1 MAERLGVIG
10 GGESGVAAAL
20 LAQKKSWEVFVSDYG
35 TITPNYKNELAE
47 AGIEFEEGQHD
58 LVRLKQMD
66 LIVKSPGVSGKVKV
80 VQELRDQNIPI
91 ISEIDFASR
100 YFDGVIIAVTGS
112 NGKTTT
118 TSLIYEIFA
127 KANKNCCVA
136 GNIGTAFARAIKD
149 KKYDYA
155 ILEVSSFQLDDLQS
169 FHPQLAVLTNISE
182 DHLDR
187 YDYDFD
193 KYAAAKMNIVS
204 FQNAT
209 DVLIYNS
216 DDSKTVELLSENICQ
231 AQTIG
236 VGKVDFSKYLTDD
249 KLSKFEFSLLGV
261 HNEYNIS
268 MAVCAARIFE
278 IPDQII
284 HDALSEFQAIEHR
297 MEMVAKIDGVQYVN
311 DSKATNV
318 DSVYYALDGIKAK
331 IIWIVGG
338 VDKGNDYSLLKEL
351 VKEKVKHIVI
361 LSKHPE
367 NILKAFGKMGIPIWQ
382 TDNTKSAVEYAKKQA
397 ASEDFVLLSPACASF
412 DLYNNYEDRGNQFKH
427 QVNKLNSAC

>member
-1 MAERLGVIG
+1 MADRLGVIG

-20 LAQKKSWEVFVSDYG
+20 LAKQNSWDVFLSDYG
-35 TITPNYKNELAE
+35 TIGTAYKNELLE
-47 AGIEFEEGQHD
+47 AGIEFEEEQHD

-80 VQELRDQNIPI
+80 IQELRKQNIPI

-100 YFDGVIIAVTGS
+100 YFEGTIVAVTGS

-127 KANKNCCVA
+127 KAGKNCCVA

-169 FHPQLAVLTNISE
+169 FHPHLAVLTNISE

-193 KYAAAKMNIVS
+193 KYAAAKMNITA
-204 FQNAT
+204 FQNST
-209 DVLIYNS
+209 DTLIYNS
-216 DDSKTVELLSENICQ
+216 GDAKTNELLAQGNIQ
-231 AQTIG
+231 SQIVGIG
-236 VGKVDFSKYLTDD
+236 HADFDKYLMDAS
-249 KLSKFEFSLLGV
+249 SKKYTYNLVGV
-261 HNEYNIS
+261 HNEMNIS
-268 MAVCAARIFE
+268 MAVCAARKFGIS
-278 IPDQII
+278 DDVI
-284 HDALSEFQAIEHR
+284 HKSLAAFQAIEHR
-297 MEMVAKIDGVQYVN
+297 MELVAKVDGVQYVN

-318 DSVYYALDGIKAK
+318 DSVYYALDGIDAK

-338 VDKGNDYSLLKEL
+338 VDKGNDYSLLLDL
-351 VKEKVKHIVI
+351 VKAKVKRIVI

-367 NILKAFGKMGIPIWQ
+367 NIFKAFGDTGIPIWE
-382 TDNTKSAVEYAKKQA
+382 TDDTKSAVEYAKNQA
-397 ASEDFVLLSPACASF
+397 ESEDYVLLSPACASF
-412 DLYNNYEDRGNQFKH
+412 DLFDNYEDRGNQFKH
-427 QVNKLNSAC
+427 QVKKLMSAC